1 MSVWAREVVG
11 WLMLGVGLAG
21 FAVTY
26 NVFLLNRLIIEAG
39 GLGFMAF
46 IVFRSGL
53 HLLKVAV
60 AARAAREADPA
71 VAAAVARPAADPAAR
86 R

>member
-1 MSVWAREVVG
+1 MSVWMREAAG
-11 WLMLGVGLAG
+11 WLLLGVGLTG

-26 NVFLLNRLIIEAG
+26 KTFLLNRLVIEAG

-46 IVFRSGL
+46 VVFRSGL

-60 AARAAREADPA
+60 AARAAREAGPA
-71 VAAAVARPAADPAAR
+71 VAAAVARPAAEPAGR